1 MALDGSRRSRRQRL
15 PRQHSR
21 PTLIRSPHAADGLSG
36 EDTAGE
42 QTLSRRLWL
51 GLAGASAAA
60 ALSGCGKLRT
70 NTTVSVPPTL
80 TIVTETPRRP
90 IDNPD
95 MALQELQEGN
105 QRFVNGQ
112 MQHPGQTPQ
121 RRHQLAQFQQP
132 FAVILTCSD
141 SRVLPE
147 VVFDQGLGDLFVI
160 RVAGNI
166 VDRAVLGSI
175 EYAVDHL
182 ATPLVAVMGH
192 QSCGA
197 VSATLESLQHNTTP
211 HNDIAVLVSKIAPAV
226 AVAEQRPGDLLDN
239 TIRANA
245 EQSRD
250 AIVNAPEV
258 KQALDSGAL
267 KVVAGYYDLDAGTV
281 TII

>member
-1 MALDGSRRSRRQRL
+1 
-15 PRQHSR
+15 
-21 PTLIRSPHAADGLSG
+21 
-36 EDTAGE
+36 
-42 QTLSRRLWL
+42 
-51 GLAGASAAA
+51 
-60 ALSGCGKLRT
+60 
-70 NTTVSVPPTL
+70 
-80 TIVTETPRRP
+80 
-90 IDNPD
+90 

-132 FAVILTCSD
+132 FAVILACSD
-141 SRVLPE
+141 SRVPAEL
-147 VVFDQGLGDLFVI
+147 VFDQGLGDLFVI

-166 VDRAVLGSI
+166 VDAAVLGSI

-182 ATPLVAVMGH
+182 ATPLVVVMGH

-258 KQALDSGAL
+258 KQALDSGAP

>member
-1 MALDGSRRSRRQRL
+1 MALDGSRRQRL
-15 PRQHSR
+15 PRQDSR
-21 PTLIRSPHAADGLSG
+21 RTLIRSPQTADGLSG

-60 ALSGCGKLRT
+60 ALSGCGKSRT
-70 NTTVSVPPTL
+70 NRVSVPPTL

-112 MQHPGQTPQ
+112 MQHRGQTPQ

-132 FAVILTCSD
+132 FAVILACSD
-141 SRVLPE
+141 SRVPVE

-166 VDRAVLGSI
+166 VDAAVLGSI

-182 ATPLVAVMGH
+182 ATPLVVVMGH

-197 VSATLESLQHNTTP
+197 VSATLESLQHHTTP
-211 HNDIAVLVSKIAPAV
+211 HSNIVALVSAITPAV

-258 KQALDSGAL
+258 KGALDSGAL
-267 KVVAGYYDLDAGTV
+267 KVVSTYYNLDAGTA

>member
-1 MALDGSRRSRRQRL
+1 M
-15 PRQHSR
+15 
-21 PTLIRSPHAADGLSG
+21 
-36 EDTAGE
+36 
-42 QTLSRRLWL
+42 SRRLWL
-51 GLAGASAAA
+51 GLVGASAAA

-70 NTTVSVPPTL
+70 NRVTVPPTL

-90 IDNPD
+90 IDNAD
-95 MALQELQEGN
+95 MALQELKEGN

-141 SRVLPE
+141 SRVPAE

>member
-1 MALDGSRRSRRQRL
+1 MALDGSRRQQL

-21 PTLIRSPHAADGLSG
+21 RTLILSPHPADGLSG

-51 GLAGASAAA
+51 GLVGASAAA

-70 NTTVSVPPTL
+70 NRVTVPPTL

-90 IDNPD
+90 IDNAD

-112 MQHPGQTPQ
+112 MQHGGQTPQ

-132 FAVILTCSD
+132 FAVILACSD
-141 SRVLPE
+141 SRVPAE

-258 KQALDSGAL
+258 KGALDSGAL
-267 KVVAGYYDLDAGTV
+267 KVVSTYYNLDAGTA

>member
-21 PTLIRSPHAADGLSG
+21 RTLIRSPHAAGGLSG
-36 EDTAGE
+36 EDSAGE
-42 QTLSRRLWL
+42 PTLSRRLWL

-60 ALSGCGKLRT
+60 ALSGCGKLRR
-70 NTTVSVPPTL
+70 VSVPPTL

-95 MALQELQEGN
+95 MAFQELQEGN

-112 MQHPGQTPQ
+112 MQHRGQTPQ
-121 RRHQLAQFQQP
+121 RRHEIAQFQQP

-141 SRVLPE
+141 SRLSAE
-147 VVFDQGLGDLFVI
+147 AVFDQGLGDLFVI

-166 VDRAVLGSI
+166 VDAAVLGSI

-182 ATPLVAVMGH
+182 ATPLVVVMGH

-197 VSATLESLQHNTTP
+197 VSATLESLQHDTTP
-211 HNDIAVLVSKIAPAV
+211 HNDIAALVSAITPAV
-226 AVAEQRPGDLLDN
+226 AVAEQRGGDLMDN
-239 TIRANA
+239 TVRANA

-258 KQALDSGAL
+258 KGALDSGAL
-267 KVVAGYYDLDAGTV
+267 KVVSTYYNLDAGTV

>member
-1 MALDGSRRSRRQRL
+1 MALHGSRRSRRQRL

-21 PTLIRSPHAADGLSG
+21 RTLIRSPHAADGLSG

-60 ALSGCGKLRT
+60 ALSGCGKLRK
-70 NTTVSVPPTL
+70 VSVPPTL
-80 TIVTETPRRP
+80 TTATETPRRP

-95 MALQELQEGN
+95 MALQELQDGN
-105 QRFVNGQ
+105 QRFANGQ
-112 MQHPGQTPQ
+112 MQHRGQTPQ

-132 FAVILTCSD
+132 FAVILACSD
-141 SRVLPE
+141 SRVPAE

-197 VSATLESLQHNTTP
+197 VSATLESLQHDTTP
-211 HNDIAVLVSKIAPAV
+211 HNAIARLVRAITPAV

-258 KQALDSGAL
+258 KGALDSGAL
-267 KVVAGYYDLDAGTV
+267 KVVAAYYNLDAGTA

>member
-1 MALDGSRRSRRQRL
+1 MALDGSRRQRL
-15 PRQHSR
+15 PRQRSR
-21 PTLIRSPHAADGLSG
+21 RTLIRSPQAADGLSG

-60 ALSGCGKLRT
+60 ALSGCGKLRKRV
-70 NTTVSVPPTL
+70 TVPSTL

-95 MALQELQEGN
+95 MALQELKEGN

-112 MQHPGQTPQ
+112 MRHPGQTPQ
-121 RRHQLAQFQQP
+121 DRHQHAQFQQP
-132 FAVILTCSD
+132 FAVILACSD
-141 SRVLPE
+141 SRVPTE

-211 HNDIAVLVSKIAPAV
+211 HNDIAALVSKIAPAV

-267 KVVAGYYDLDAGTV
+267 KVVSAYYNLDDGTA

>member
-1 MALDGSRRSRRQRL
+1 
-15 PRQHSR
+15 
-21 PTLIRSPHAADGLSG
+21 
-36 EDTAGE
+36 
-42 QTLSRRLWL
+42 
-51 GLAGASAAA
+51 
-60 ALSGCGKLRT
+60 
-70 NTTVSVPPTL
+70 
-80 TIVTETPRRP
+80 
-90 IDNPD
+90 

-112 MQHPGQTPQ
+112 MQHRGQTPQ

-166 VDRAVLGSI
+166 VDAAVLGSI

-182 ATPLVAVMGH
+182 ATPLVVVMGH

-197 VSATLESLQHNTTP
+197 VSATLESLQHHTTP
-211 HNDIAVLVSKIAPAV
+211 HSNIAALVSAITPAV

-267 KVVAGYYDLDAGTV
+267 KVVSTYYNLDAGTA

>member
-1 MALDGSRRSRRQRL
+1 MALDGSRRQRL
-15 PRQHSR
+15 PRQDSR
-21 PTLIRSPHAADGLSG
+21 RTLIRSPQTADGLSG

-51 GLAGASAAA
+51 GLVGASAAA

-70 NTTVSVPPTL
+70 NRVTVPPTL

-112 MQHPGQTPQ
+112 MQHRGQTPQ

-147 VVFDQGLGDLFVI
+147 VLFDQGLGDLFVI

-197 VSATLESLQHNTTP
+197 VSATLESLQHDTTP
-211 HNDIAVLVSKIAPAV
+211 HNAIARLVRAITPAV

>member
-21 PTLIRSPHAADGLSG
+21 RTLIRSPHAADGLSG

-42 QTLSRRLWL
+42 PTLSRRLWL

-60 ALSGCGKLRT
+60 ALSGCGKSRT
-70 NTTVSVPPTL
+70 NRVSVPPTL

-90 IDNPD
+90 IDNAD
-95 MALQELQEGN
+95 MALQELKEGN

-250 AIVNAPEV
+250 AIINAPEV
-258 KQALDSGAL
+258 KGALDSGAL
-267 KVVAGYYDLDAGTV
+267 KVVSTYYNLDAGTA

>member
-1 MALDGSRRSRRQRL
+1 MALDGSRRQRL
-15 PRQHSR
+15 PRQDSR
-21 PTLIRSPHAADGLSG
+21 RTLIRSPQTADGLSG

-51 GLAGASAAA
+51 GLVGASAAA
-60 ALSGCGKLRT
+60 ALSGCGKLRK
-70 NTTVSVPPTL
+70 VSVPPTL
-80 TIVTETPRRP
+80 TTATETPRRP

-95 MALQELQEGN
+95 MALQELKEGN
-105 QRFVNGQ
+105 KRFVKGQ
-112 MQHPGQTPQ
+112 MQHRDQTPE
-121 RRHQLAQFQQP
+121 RRHELAEFQKP
-132 FAVILTCSD
+132 FAVILACSD
-141 SRVLPE
+141 SRVPVE
-147 VVFDQGLGDLFVI
+147 MVFDQGLGDLFVI

-166 VDRAVLGSI
+166 VDAAVLGSI

-182 ATPLVAVMGH
+182 ATPLVVVMGH

-197 VSATLESLQHNTTP
+197 VSATLESLQHHTTP
-211 HNDIAVLVSKIAPAV
+211 HSNIAALVSAITPAV

-267 KVVAGYYDLDAGTV
+267 KVVSTYYNLDAGTA

>member
-1 MALDGSRRSRRQRL
+1 M
-15 PRQHSR
+15 
-21 PTLIRSPHAADGLSG
+21 
-36 EDTAGE
+36 
-42 QTLSRRLWL
+42 
-51 GLAGASAAA
+51 
-60 ALSGCGKLRT
+60 
-70 NTTVSVPPTL
+70 TVSVPPTL

-112 MQHPGQTPQ
+112 MQHRGQTPQ

-132 FAVILTCSD
+132 FAVILACSD
-141 SRVLPE
+141 SRVPAE

-166 VDRAVLGSI
+166 VDAAVLGSI

-182 ATPLVAVMGH
+182 ATPLVVVMGH

-197 VSATLESLQHNTTP
+197 VSATLESLQHHTTP
-211 HNDIAVLVSKIAPAV
+211 HSNIAALVSAITPAV
-226 AVAEQRPGDLLDN
+226 AVAEQRRGDLLDN

-258 KQALDSGAL
+258 KGALDSGAL
-267 KVVAGYYDLDAGTV
+267 KVVSTYYDLDAGTA

>member
-1 MALDGSRRSRRQRL
+1 MALDGSRRQRL
-15 PRQHSR
+15 PRQDSR
-21 PTLIRSPHAADGLSG
+21 RTLIRSPQTADGLSG

-51 GLAGASAAA
+51 GLVGASAAA

-70 NTTVSVPPTL
+70 NRVTVPPTL

-90 IDNPD
+90 IDNAD
-95 MALQELQEGN
+95 MALQELKEGN

-132 FAVILTCSD
+132 FAVILACSD
-141 SRVLPE
+141 SRVPVE
-147 VVFDQGLGDLFVI
+147 MVFDQGLGDLFVI

-182 ATPLVAVMGH
+182 ATPLVVVMGH

-197 VSATLESLQHNTTP
+197 VSATLESLQHDTTP
-211 HNDIAVLVSKIAPAV
+211 HNAIARLVRAITPAV

-267 KVVAGYYDLDAGTV
+267 KVVSTYYNLDAGTA

>member
-1 MALDGSRRSRRQRL
+1 MALDGSRRQRL
-15 PRQHSR
+15 PRQDSR
-21 PTLIRSPHAADGLSG
+21 RTLIRSPQTADGLSG

-51 GLAGASAAA
+51 GLVGASAAA

-70 NTTVSVPPTL
+70 NRVTVPPTL

-90 IDNPD
+90 IDNAD
-95 MALQELQEGN
+95 MALQELKEGN

-166 VDRAVLGSI
+166 VDAAVLGSI

-182 ATPLVAVMGH
+182 ATPLVVVMGH

-197 VSATLESLQHNTTP
+197 VSATLESLQHHTTP
-211 HNDIAVLVSKIAPAV
+211 HSNIAALVSAITPAV
-226 AVAEQRPGDLLDN
+226 AVAEQRRGDLLDN

-258 KQALDSGAL
+258 KGALDSGAL
-267 KVVAGYYDLDAGTV
+267 KVVSTYYNLDAGTA

>member
-1 MALDGSRRSRRQRL
+1 MALDGSRRQRL
-15 PRQHSR
+15 PRQDSR
-21 PTLIRSPHAADGLSG
+21 RTLIRSPQTADGLSG

-51 GLAGASAAA
+51 GLVGASAAA

-70 NTTVSVPPTL
+70 NRVTVPPTL

-90 IDNPD
+90 IDNAD
-95 MALQELQEGN
+95 MALQELKEGN